1 MAYQSYNR
9 VAPFDHLGDAGAG
22 TVYQSP
28 ASYSQPWGHHDGDL
42 SSPEIEM
49 HEHTSRPGAPTHRA
63 SGNSQYSTT
72 STLFPSQGEPNGE
85 HQSFLNDPINKID
98 HTFTTSSFVPYKDN
112 TGRQLRHILIGS
124 SSRFLVT
131 AALCA
136 GYLISTVVW
145 RNKGVQSEDQKR
157 VYNTISTGISICL
170 SLNIASSFKDMA
182 LNMRWPIL
190 SSKKRSLEEIDLI
203 LHADSMTK
211 LGKLALTAK
220 SPAVIL
226 TCLLWLLINIL
237 AQAGVAVLS
246 LTYSWDTDYSAVLK
260 SDHPGNISVPNMDHF
275 YPGPANKNP
284 SEQDEEYTA
293 HAYGGLAWDFKVDD
307 IVNAPKYGDIYNN
320 SAAMFFQDYSK
331 NSLEYTFLNSPATTQ
346 GGFDTFSMYSDRTIN
361 VTYNCESHKV
371 TANGNGTFSNITVGD
386 GIGEV
391 IVSHA
396 VEESTSFFTNMPD
409 NGTYL
414 LNNQCDD
421 NDRCS
426 IVEAFEA
433 SATNPWYYKC
443 NITVGKTTNDFSN
456 DSWVSD
462 DMAFLAASS
471 IAQIGYTDET
481 GQEVQIYPNGSHW
494 GLPLHGNATDMG
506 MTMSTFAIGAIG
518 GASMYNPTKI
528 TQGIV
533 PSQGSK
539 LDVGHQYF
547 FYTIIGLIMGCHLL
561 FCTIVAVLANRVMVG
576 PDGHLSMGLLLRPI
590 ADSLNGVSGGRKNN
604 AYKDAT
610 KRTSAKY
617 EKARDGRWILNMT

>member
-9 VAPFDHLGDAGAG
+9 VVEPYDPLGDTGAGAGAG

-28 ASYSQPWGHHDGDL
+28 ASYSQPWVQHDGDL

-49 HEHTSRPGAPTHRA
+49 HHASRPGAPTHRA
-63 SGNSQYSTT
+63 SGNSEYSTT
-72 STLFPSQGEPNGE
+72 STLFPSNGEPNGE
-85 HQSFLNDPINKID
+85 HHSFLNDPMNKLD
-98 HTFTTSSFVPYKDN
+98 HTFTTNSYIPYKDN

-124 SSRFLVT
+124 SSRFLIT

-136 GYLISTVVW
+136 GYLIATVVW

-157 VYNTISTGISICL
+157 LYNTISTGISISL

-190 SSKKRSLEEIDLI
+190 SSRKRSLEEIDLI

-211 LGKLALTAK
+211 LGKLAFTAK

-226 TCLLWLLINIL
+226 TCLSWLLINIL
-237 AQAGVAVLS
+237 AQAGVAVLG

-275 YPGPANKNP
+275 YPGAVKGNF

-293 HAYGGLAWDFKVDD
+293 HVYGGLAWDFKVDD
-307 IVNAPKYGDIYNN
+307 IANAPKYGEIYNN
-320 SAAMFFQDYSK
+320 SAAKFFQDYSK
-331 NSLEYTFLNSPATTQ
+331 NSLEYTFLNSPAGTL
-346 GGFDTFSMYSDRTIN
+346 G
-361 VTYNCESHKV
+361 
-371 TANGNGTFSNITVGD
+371 ANGNGSFNDITVGD

-391 IVSHA
+391 YVSHL
-396 VEESTSFFTNMPD
+396 VEESTSFFTNMPN
-409 NGTYL
+409 NGTDFFA
-414 LNNQCDD
+414 NSCDD
-421 NDRCS
+421 NNRCS

-433 SATNPWYYKC
+433 SKTDPWYYKC
-443 NITVGKTTNDFSN
+443 NITVGKTTNDPSN

-471 IAQIGYTDET
+471 IAQIGYTDEY
-481 GQEVQIYPNGSHW
+481 GQEVQIYPNGSFV
-494 GLPLHGNATDMG
+494 GVPLYGNTTRMG

-518 GASMYNPTKI
+518 GASMYNPTKV
-528 TQGIV
+528 TKGIV

-561 FCTIVAVLANRVMVG
+561 FCTIVAVLANRVTVG
-576 PDGHLSMGLLLRPI
+576 PDGHLAMSLLLRPI
-590 ADSLNGVSGGRKNN
+590 ADKLEGVSGGRKNN
-604 AYKDAT
+604 AYKNAT
-610 KRTSAKY
+610 KRTSARY
-617 EKARDGRWILNMT
+617 EKAANGRWVLNTT